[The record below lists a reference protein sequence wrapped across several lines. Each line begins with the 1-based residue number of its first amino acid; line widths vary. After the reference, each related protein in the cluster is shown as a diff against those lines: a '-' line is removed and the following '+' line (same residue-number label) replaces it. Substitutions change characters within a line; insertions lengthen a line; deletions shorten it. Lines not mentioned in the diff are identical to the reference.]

1 MTISPWKQIKSSLLN
16 PNQWFQKKPDKVLDE
31 AYREAL
37 AIAAL
42 ENDYFNGQKIS
53 AESGDYG
60 EIAQS
65 YFNSELEKSLTN
77 IQMRLAEFNASRPLV
92 DVINKPY
99 NYGLKPVNKKSKKSK
114 IEPEEATVILKK
126 LEFIDE
132 VIGKYKTQKYPVNS
146 SAYSPVIVDVP
157 TTSKPVSLKEKKSQ
171 DAAKIPKQAFSAAS
185 VVGEEKKQLDK
196 MKEDKPET
204 SFLPRSLLGTLKRI
218 KKELDPAAEEEV
230 VKKFRKSKVKTIV
243 SIRFILLLILVPLL
257 VHQIS
262 KITLVG
268 PLVDNFIRPQADMQ
282 EIFINED
289 LEEEALEELHRY
301 EEKIDFEI
309 LIGKIPE
316 IEPKKREEMLH
327 HKAEEI
333 AEEYKHKS
341 SNAIK
346 NVFCDIISIVTFF
359 LIIINNKKEVDIFKS
374 FMDDLIYG
382 LSDSAKAFIIILLT
396 DMFVGFHS
404 PHGWEVILTSI
415 SRHFGLPE
423 NQEFNFLFIAT
434 FPVILDAVFKYW
446 IFRYLNRSSPS
457 AVATYKNMNE

>member
-60 EIAQS
+60 DIAQS
-65 YFNSELEKSLTN
+65 YFNSELEKSLNN

-92 DVINKPY
+92 DVINKPQ
-99 NYGLKPVNKKSKKSK
+99 NYKK
-114 IEPEEATVILKK
+114 LKK

-132 VIGKYKTQKYPVNS
+132 VTAKYKKQKYPVNS
-146 SAYSPVIVDVP
+146 SGSSPVVVDIP
-157 TTSKPVSLKEKKSQ
+157 TSSQAVSRQQKKSQ
-171 DAAKIPKQAFSAAS
+171 DAAKISKQALSAS
-185 VVGEEKKQLDK
+185 PVGSQEKKPLEK
-196 MKEDKPET
+196 IKEDKPET

-218 KKELDPAAEEEV
+218 RKELDPAAEEEV
-230 VKKFRKSKVKTIV
+230 IKKFRKSKVKTIV

-257 VHQIS
+257 LHQIS

-268 PLVDNFIRPQADMQ
+268 PLVDSFIGPEAEME

-289 LEEEALEELHRY
+289 LEEEALTELHRY
-301 EEKIDFEI
+301 EEKINFEI

-316 IEPKKREEMLH
+316 IEPQKKEEMLH

-359 LIIINNKKEVDIFKS
+359 LIIVNNKKEVDIFKS

-404 PHGWEVILTSI
+404 PHGWEVILTGI

>member
-1 MTISPWKQIKSSLLN
+1 MAIYPWKQIKSSLLN
-16 PNQWFQKKPDKVLDE
+16 PNQWLRKKPEQVLDE
-31 AYREAL
+31 AYREAV

-42 ENDYFNGQKIS
+42 EKDYFNGQKIS

-60 EIAQS
+60 DIAQS
-65 YFNSELEKSLTN
+65 YFNSELEKSLKN
-77 IQMRLAEFNASRPLV
+77 IQIRLAEFNESRPLL
-92 DVINKPY
+92 DVINKPQ
-99 NYGLKPVNKKSKKSK
+99 NYGVKPVNKKSKKSK
-114 IEPEEATVILKK
+114 IEPEEASIILNK

-132 VIGKYKTQKYPVNS
+132 VIGKYRTPKYPVNS
-146 SAYSPVIVDVP
+146 SASSPVIVDIP
-157 TTSKPVSLKEKKSQ
+157 TTSKPVSLQEKNQISKQALSAAPLDSQEKKPFE
-171 DAAKIPKQAFSAAS
+171 KI
-185 VVGEEKKQLDK
+185 
-196 MKEDKPET
+196 KEDKPET

-230 VKKFRKSKVKTIV
+230 IKKFRKSKVKTIV

-262 KITLVG
+262 KITVIG
-268 PLVDNFIRPQADMQ
+268 PLVDNFIRPQADME

-289 LEEEALEELHRY
+289 LEEEALDQLHRY

-316 IEPKKREEMLH
+316 IETKEREELLH

-359 LIIINNKKEVDIFKS
+359 FIITNNKKEVEIFKS

-404 PHGWEVILTSI
+404 PHGWEVILTTT

-423 NQEFNFLFIAT
+423 NEEFNFLFIAT